1 MTIAEKLLAGMS
13 DERLKELLADWST
26 EAALATTKEHKE
38 VAQRM
43 IGKYRGELER
53 REKNGRSG
61 AGD

>member
-1 MTIAEKLLAGMS
+1 MTIAEKLLARMS
-13 DERLKELLADWST
+13 TERIKELLEDWST

-53 REKNGRSG
+53 REQNGGSSEG
-61 AGD
+61 N